1 MDMNIQTKT
10 IDGNTSFTVHLSQ
23 TMKTEQCEVLLKV
36 LSKGP
41 YEIVSPMIQSIV
53 SQIISQSNTPGQE
66 QMEDENVQSN

>member
-23 TMKTEQCEVLLKV
+23 TMKTEQWEVLLKV